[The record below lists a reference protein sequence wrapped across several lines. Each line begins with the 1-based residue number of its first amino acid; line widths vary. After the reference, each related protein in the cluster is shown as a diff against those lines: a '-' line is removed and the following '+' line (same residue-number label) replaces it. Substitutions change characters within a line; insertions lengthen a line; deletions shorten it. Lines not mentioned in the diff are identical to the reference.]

1 MDVFVGRRRYRTGVA
16 CSRPMAASACADLI
30 SCLTEQLTLNQS
42 LAPEPKGYK
51 VWKRSRPSAGLNPKS
66 GMGAEPT
73 VLSFLYTWPPH
84 PQLPPEGDR
93 ERQP

>member
-51 VWKRSRPSAGLNPKS
+51 VLEKKSAVRGSEPKVWD
-66 GMGAEPT
+66 G
-73 VLSFLYTWPPH
+73 
-84 PQLPPEGDR
+84 R
-93 ERQP
+93 